1 MDMENQP
8 LSSKVRENQVL
19 NSKIRYRAMACH
31 LLGLT
36 WLPMMLIPVLI
47 AFYIMFSSKG
57 QSDWLFSLVFAI
69 VPFVGVVMATVLVL
83 TFWRLF
89 RNTHAFVDLSGREIT
104 NFMISNSFY
113 MLICVTL
120 NVITCGVVPLE
131 KSIENSV
138 NSFLPYILVL
148 EPIIFILHFLCV
160 VIGAIQTSKG
170 RIYHYPFSIRF
181 FRVST

>member
-1 MDMENQP
+1 MQNQP
-8 LSSKVRENQVL
+8 LD
-19 NSKIRYRAMACH
+19 SKIRYRAMACH
-31 LLGLT
+31 LLGLA
-36 WLPMMLIPVLI
+36 WLPMMLISVLI
-47 AFYIMFSSKG
+47 ALYIISLSQG
-57 QSDWLFSLVFAI
+57 QSNWLFSLFFVM
-69 VPFVGVVMATVLVL
+69 VPFIGVVMAAILVL

-89 RNTHAFVDLSGREIT
+89 RNTHSFVDSSGREIT

-113 MLICVTL
+113 VLICVTL
-120 NVITCGVVPLE
+120 NAITCGVVPLE
-131 KSIENSV
+131 KTIENSL

-160 VIGAIQTSKG
+160 VIGTIQTSKG

>member
-1 MDMENQP
+1 MQNQP
-8 LSSKVRENQVL
+8 L
-19 NSKIRYRAMACH
+19 NSKIRYRAMVCH

-47 AFYIMFSSKG
+47 SFYIIFSSKG
-57 QSDWLFSLVFAI
+57 QSGWLFSLIFVM
-69 VPFVGVVMATVLVL
+69 VPFIGVAMATILVL

-89 RNTHAFVDLSGREIT
+89 RNTHVFVDSAGRKIT

-120 NVITCGVVPLE
+120 NAITCGVIPLE
-131 KSIENSV
+131 KSVENSA

-160 VIGAIQTSKG
+160 IIGAIQTSKG
-170 RIYHYPFSIRF
+170 KIYHYPFSIQF
-181 FRVST
+181 FRVPT